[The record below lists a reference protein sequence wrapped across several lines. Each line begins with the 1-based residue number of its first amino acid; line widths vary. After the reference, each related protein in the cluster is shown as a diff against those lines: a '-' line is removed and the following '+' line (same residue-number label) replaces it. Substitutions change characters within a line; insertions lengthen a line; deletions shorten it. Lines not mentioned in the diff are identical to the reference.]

1 MVSCIQQEP
10 LRGLSQ
16 GKTTATNNEVEMQSL
31 VSQQVEYKISKIF
44 NSVKISKE
52 KKMYKSKESKEDMS
66 ENDQV
71 DKGSRSE
78 GLDDEEYSIS

>member
-1 MVSCIQQEP
+1 MSCIQQEP

-52 KKMYKSKESKEDMS
+52 EKIYKSKASKEDMS

-71 DKGSRSE
+71 DKGYIRRI
-78 GLDDEEYSIS
+78 G

>member
-1 MVSCIQQEP
+1 MSCIQQEP
-10 LRGLSQ
+10 WRGLSQ

>member
-1 MVSCIQQEP
+1 MSCIQQEP

-52 KKMYKSKESKEDMS
+52 EKIYKSKASKEDMS